1 MTEAVV
7 DDLSAV
13 ALSPSAACTVRGH
26 AGAAHVLET
35 RDPMNDFLAQV
46 EHQAYRMAQYALWDH
61 ELALDV
67 VQDSMLKLVQRY
79 REKPSGEWPALFFTI
94 LHNRIN
100 DARRQR
106 LLHKGINK
114 IISLFD
120 RQKPE
125 GQDDMPDPLETEIAG
140 NRVHEPEEEFTA
152 RRTRRHIDNAVRQL
166 PARQRQVFLLRETQG
181 LGVQET
187 AQILG
192 CSEGSVKQHH
202 FRAMQA
208 LRLLL
213 AEVWDHEQH

>member
-1 MTEAVV
+1 
-7 DDLSAV
+7 
-13 ALSPSAACTVRGH
+13 
-26 AGAAHVLET
+26 
-35 RDPMNDFLAQV
+35 
-46 EHQAYRMAQYALWDH
+46 
-61 ELALDV
+61 
-67 VQDSMLKLVQRY
+67 
-79 REKPSGEWPALFFTI
+79 
-94 LHNRIN
+94 
-100 DARRQR
+100 
-106 LLHKGINK
+106 LHKGINK

-120 RQKPE
+120 RPKPE
-125 GQDDMPDPLETEIAG
+125 GAEDAPDPLETEFAG
-140 NRVHEPEEEFTA
+140 DRAHEPEVEFTA